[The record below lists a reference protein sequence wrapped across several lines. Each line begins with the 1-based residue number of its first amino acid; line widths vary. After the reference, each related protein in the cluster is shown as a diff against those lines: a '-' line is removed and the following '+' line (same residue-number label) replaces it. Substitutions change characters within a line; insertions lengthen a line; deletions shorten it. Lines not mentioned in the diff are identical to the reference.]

1 MSRAAPPGTNVLTIN
16 KPLAHDIAWSG
27 GQNGVAGA
35 RGGFLRWHAR
45 ETTTMGQRGP
55 GQYSRD
61 GRWWWDGERWVS
73 VEAGAPPLASAA
85 TAARSKW
92 SATIPGLRY
101 VPGFR
106 TSTWW
111 KAAAASAYYLMLAFF
126 AIVLAGG
133 RAWGG
138 ALFFGSWIPFG
149 VALAYGWTLR
159 RRSLPLVAMIGLVLA
174 SMSACVVG
182 VAISPSATW
191 FSPQRSSPSERAIA
205 ASTPIHTS
213 APIPI
218 GTPAIASAT
227 TPNTTATP
235 VPSPSP
241 STPNHARIHPGRRT
255 GRSERSDGDGD

>member
-1 MSRAAPPGTNVLTIN
+1 
-16 KPLAHDIAWSG
+16 
-27 GQNGVAGA
+27 
-35 RGGFLRWHAR
+35 
-45 ETTTMGQRGP
+45 MGQRGP

-73 VEAGAPPLASAA
+73 VEAGTPPLASAA

-111 KAAAASAYYLMLAFF
+111 KAVAASAYYLLLAFF
-126 AIVLAGG
+126 AVVLAAG
-133 RAWGG
+133 RAWGS
-138 ALFFGSWIPFG
+138 ALFFASWILFG

-182 VAISPSATW
+182 VAFSPRAPW
-191 FSPQRSSPSERAIA
+191 FSPQRSSPSEPAIA
-205 ASTPIHTS
+205 ASTPIPTS
-213 APIPI
+213 APTPI
-218 GTPAIASAT
+218 GTPAIGSAT
-227 TPNTTATP
+227 TPKTTATPVATP

-241 STPNHARIHPGRRT
+241 STPNHAKIHPGRRT
-255 GRSERSDGDGD
+255 GRSERSDHDGD